1 MLGKVLSTLG
11 DTFTIL
17 GEDKVLYNVF
27 SKGVLRFRKNNII
40 VGDNVELND
49 NSALISS
56 VFPRN
61 NELIRPHIAN
71 IDQLLI
77 VMSVKEPNVSPYLIY
92 KYLSYANFYK
102 IPSIVLFSKVDNEE
116 DKLKIEKLTSDLSS
130 IGVQFFLH
138 SKNDASCNE
147 KLDDILKNK
156 TTALMGQTGSGKS
169 SLINDLND
177 SFARKVGDYSVC
189 LGRGKHTTKE
199 VILLPYL
206 GGFIADTPGFS
217 SLDLDFYKEDLAKCF
232 PGFSLFGSCF
242 YTNCLHLNEKECVVK
257 KEIKNHISEEQYQI
271 YIKLLAELKAKREK
285 YL

>member
-77 VMSVKEPNVSPYLIY
+77 VMSVKEPNVSPYLI
-92 KYLSYANFYK
+92 
-102 IPSIVLFSKVDNEE
+102 
-116 DKLKIEKLTSDLSS
+116 
-130 IGVQFFLH
+130 
-138 SKNDASCNE
+138 
-147 KLDDILKNK
+147 
-156 TTALMGQTGSGKS
+156 
-169 SLINDLND
+169 
-177 SFARKVGDYSVC
+177 
-189 LGRGKHTTKE
+189 
-199 VILLPYL
+199 
-206 GGFIADTPGFS
+206 
-217 SLDLDFYKEDLAKCF
+217 
-232 PGFSLFGSCF
+232 
-242 YTNCLHLNEKECVVK
+242 
-257 KEIKNHISEEQYQI
+257 
-271 YIKLLAELKAKREK
+271 
-285 YL
+285 